1 MTEQPQTDY
10 TGTPEEVGA
19 QLANDALGPTLNE
32 AMAVHQS
39 VNVMR
44 MMAGMIAFLSGAYAE
59 NFGAEEAEAM
69 LRGTADQVHK
79 NSATLKVA
87 Q

>member
-1 MTEQPQTDY
+1 MTHNIQAEY

-32 AMAVHQS
+32 AMAAHQS

-44 MMAGMIAFLSGAYAE
+44 MMAGMVAFLAGAYAE
-59 NFGAEEAEAM
+59 NFGAEECEAM
-69 LRGTADQVHK
+69 LRCTADQVHK
-79 NSATLKVA
+79 HSATLKVA